1 MLNKFPFNNGSKS
14 ESKMIFKMVWKMIQ
28 NEKTSYSFSEEN
40 SESHQVDSHPDDPNN
55 EDGDSF
61 DDELEV
67 FCKLLEPVASHFR
80 RIRV

>member
-1 MLNKFPFNNGSKS
+1 MLKKFPFNNVCKSDSKI
-14 ESKMIFKMVWKMIQ
+14 IFKMVWKMIQ
-28 NEKTSYSFSEEN
+28 KRKKN
-40 SESHQVDSHPDDPNN
+40 VDSHPDDPNN

-67 FCKLLEPVASHFR
+67 LCKLLEPVASRFR